1 MSAFLIDH
9 EHLNLIITW
18 AIDNGIEDISP
29 QKWFQEFYLENV
41 RSLEYRY
48 PESHQELIY
57 WGLEKHRYV
66 PNGDAIFPRKL
77 EKEITIAVLKLINCW
92 EYQSCEHQYNA
103 GSLPWVAMDRIKQ
116 LAYVKTG
123 YESFAQR
130 EALFAG
136 RTTPNY
142 GSRIYDLAP
151 WEYSRQEWKLFLT
164 ALREQALTSG

>member
-9 EHLNLIITW
+9 EHLNMIVTW

-57 WGLEKHRYV
+57 WGLSKYRYV

-77 EKEITIAVLKLINCW
+77 EKEIAIAKSIINLKIMTNNENVPKQYVIKVSVNIETLISSHL
-92 EYQSCEHQYNA
+92 EDVGVQDGEE
-103 GSLPWVAMDRIKQ
+103 LPSIEDLILSSTNWMDRDGIQ
-116 LAYVKTG
+116 ASEV
-123 YESFAQR
+123 YEIQHTR
-130 EALFAG
+130 H
-136 RTTPNY
+136 
-142 GSRIYDLAP
+142 
-151 WEYSRQEWKLFLT
+151 
-164 ALREQALTSG
+164 